1 MADTIRLNDKP
12 YQLAHGSLVPRGARR
27 WSWTKRPSQPGDPSI
42 SQYADWR
49 LDGSQLHSYEDIS
62 GGDGYLGIEWADS
75 CDSRWADILCLG
87 PEIKHDY
94 DLTTYDGANTPANA
108 NGCALVK
115 PSTITY
121 IYVIRG
127 KVPAK
132 LKAADMTLI
141 NNGSLTLSEAATDV
155 IATTSANGNVQ
166 VSFGFDGNTPYHVI
180 TTVGATT
187 DTASANNESKKRRV
201 FAHGNDRIWGGG
213 GYGNTRTIAGNVL
226 SGSVDMD
233 ASAWADFSTI
243 NSSSN
248 LAANGVAGT
257 VTGLEMDGN
266 AIIVGMSTGP
276 YLLDDKSG
284 SLFPM
289 IPELAASP
297 DLANCAHMKKWS
309 FLGVIIPLKTGTRWH
324 RGETG
329 RSFGLRTFKRNT
341 SPVQGYTTAVAV
353 DEHRIWTAE
362 YNEIDDLTYI
372 VQWEVPGEGDGYG
385 DRELIP
391 QVIAKLASGVECH
404 FLEYVGTLD
413 GERTNPLLIGGY
425 DTSIFST
432 IVGRTAREID
442 DSNYRFA
449 TSGTAYGTELRR
461 HPHMLKDLE
470 ACEFESAGTSSTE
483 TITVGFS
490 IDGATAN
497 TLTGNSTDDSGN
509 AVNGVVN
516 TDGYQRLVFLD
527 DSGRPLSW
535 ASGRRIKPQW
545 ALASGANTTSPQIQ
559 GLFRLY
565 YRLRPVMSDVLS
577 FSIVLNDTQHMSTA
591 ALQKQLSDEWGS
603 GPVKLYDLDGKT
615 YYVRVESVSVQEA
628 DAQGSRIASVGAVA
642 WPTL

>member
-12 YQLAHGSLVPRGARR
+12 YQLAHANLVPRGAKR
-27 WSWTKRPSQPGDPSI
+27 WAWTKRPSQPGDPSI

-49 LDGSQLHSYEDIS
+49 IDGSQLHSYEDIS
-62 GGDGYLGIEWADS
+62 GGEGYLGIEYTDS
-75 CDSRWADILCLG
+75 ADSRWADILCLG
-87 PEIKHDY
+87 PAVKHDY

-108 NGCALVK
+108 NGCAIVK

-155 IATTSANGNVQ
+155 IATESANGNVN
-166 VSFGFDGNTPYHVI
+166 VSFGFDGNTTYHVI

-213 GYGNTRTIAGNVL
+213 GYGNTHTIAGNVL

-233 ASAWADFSTI
+233 ASSWADFSTI
-243 NSSSN
+243 NSSSQ
-248 LAANGVAGT
+248 LITGGQQFT
-257 VTGLEMDGN
+257 ITGLEMDGN
-266 AIIVGMSTGP
+266 AIIVGTSAGP

-289 IPELAASP
+289 IPELSTSP
-297 DLANCAHMKKWS
+297 DLANCAHMRKWS
-309 FLGVIIPLKTGTRWH
+309 PLGVIIPLRRGTRWH

-341 SPVQGYTTAVAV
+341 SPIQGYTTAVAV
-353 DEHRIWTAE
+353 DADRFWTAE

-372 VQWEVPGEGDGYG
+372 VQWEPPAEGDGYG
-385 DRELIP
+385 DREVIP
-391 QVIAKLASGVECH
+391 QVIAKLAAGIECH
-404 FLEYVGTLD
+404 FLEYIGTLD
-413 GERTNPLLIGGY
+413 GERTNGLLIGGY
-425 DTSIFST
+425 DTSIFSI

-449 TSGTAYGTELRR
+449 TAGTAYLTELRR
-461 HPHMLKDLE
+461 YPHMLKDLE
-470 ACEFESAGTSSTE
+470 AVEFEAAGTSSTE
-483 TITVGFS
+483 TITVGFQV
-490 IDGATAN
+490 DGATAQN
-497 TLTGNSTDDSGN
+497 LAGHSSDDDGNI
-509 AVNGVVN
+509 VNGAVT
-516 TDGYQRLVFLD
+516 TDGARRLVFLD
-527 DSGRPLSW
+527 DSGKPLSW
-535 ASGRRIKPQW
+535 ASGRRIKPQVT
-545 ALASGANTTSPQIQ
+545 LASGASTTSPQLQ
-559 GLFRLY
+559 GILRLY
-565 YRLRPVMSDVLS
+565 YRLRPVMTDTLS
-577 FSIVLNDTQHMSTA
+577 FSIVLTDTQHMGTP

-628 DAQGSRIASVGAVA
+628 DAQGSRIASVGVVV
-642 WPTL
+642 WPQL

>member
-1 MADTIRLNDKP
+1 MADQIKLNGKV
-12 YQLAHGSLVPRGARR
+12 YQLAHDSLVPRGARR

-62 GGDGYLGIEWADS
+62 GGEGYLGLEYTDS
-75 CDSRWADILCLG
+75 TDGRWADIHCLG

-94 DLTTYDGANTPANA
+94 DLTTYDGANAPANA

-141 NNGSLTLSEAATDV
+141 NNGSLTPSEAATDV
-155 IATTSANGNVQ
+155 IATVSANGNVQ
-166 VSFGFDGNTPYHVI
+166 VSFGFDGNTTYHVI

-187 DTASANNESKKRRV
+187 DTASANNESAKRRV

-213 GYGNTRTIAGNVL
+213 GYGHTRTIAGNIL

-233 ASAWADFSTI
+233 ASAWADFSTV
-243 NSSSN
+243 NSSSS
-248 LAANGVAGT
+248 LATGGT
-257 VTGLEMDGN
+257 AATITGIEMDGN
-266 AIIVGMSTGP
+266 AIIIGTSAGP
-276 YLLDDKSG
+276 VLLDDKSG

-297 DLANCAHMKKWS
+297 DLANCVHMRKWS
-309 FLGVIIPLKTGTRWH
+309 FLGVIIPLRTGPRWH

-372 VQWEVPGEGDGYG
+372 VQWEPPAEGDGYS
-385 DRELIP
+385 DRDLIP
-391 QVIAKLASGVECH
+391 QVIAKLAPGVECH
-404 FLEYVGTLD
+404 FLEYIGTLD

-432 IVGRTAREID
+432 IIGRTAREID
-442 DSNYRFA
+442 DANYRFA
-449 TSGTAYGTELRR
+449 TSGTTYLTELRR
-461 HPHMLKDLE
+461 HPHMIKDLE
-470 ACEFESAGTSSTE
+470 AVEFEAASTSATE
-483 TITVGFS
+483 TITVGFQ
-490 IDGATAN
+490 IDGATAQ
-497 TLTGNSTDDSGN
+497 TLAGHSTDD
-509 AVNGVVN
+509 NGDIINGPVV
-516 TDGYQRLVFLD
+516 TDGARRLVFLD
-527 DSGRPLSW
+527 DSGKPLTW
-535 ASGRRIKPQW
+535 ANGRRIKPQI
-545 ALASGANTTSPQIQ
+545 ALASGANTTTPQLQ
-559 GLFRLY
+559 GIFRLY
-565 YRLRPVMSDVLS
+565 YRLRPVLTDALS
-577 FSIVLNDTQHMSTA
+577 FSIVINDAQHMSART
-591 ALQKQLSDEWGS
+591 LQDQLSDEWGS
-603 GPVKLYDLDGKT
+603 GPVELRDLDGKT
-615 YYVRVESVSVQEA
+615 FYVRVESVSVTET
-628 DAQGSRIASVGAVA
+628 DKQGNRVASVGAVA
-642 WPTL
+642 WPSL